1 MTSNSGAHRALAA
14 VIAIAMTAAVN
25 VVWLTGMDRDAAAA
39 TQARPA

>member
-25 VVWLTGMDRDAAAA
+25 VGWLTGMDRDAATA
-39 TQARPA
+39 TRVHSA